1 MSWTVI
7 LEDENKKAIE
17 SLNEEFSIN
26 DLDTLPRGKFKLLI
40 YLDPYGDT
48 IFNSIQIPDLIS
60 DLAILGEDHP
70 NPRLITE
77 VIILA
82 KKSLQIVHSYLVFYG
97 D

>member
-17 SLNEEFSIN
+17 SINEEFSIS
-26 DLDTLPRGKFKLLI
+26 DLSILVQGKFKLLI

-48 IFNSIQIPDLIS
+48 IFNNLQIPDLIS
-60 DLAILGEDHP
+60 DLAILQDDYP
-70 NPRLITE
+70 NVELITE
-77 VIILA
+77 VMMLA